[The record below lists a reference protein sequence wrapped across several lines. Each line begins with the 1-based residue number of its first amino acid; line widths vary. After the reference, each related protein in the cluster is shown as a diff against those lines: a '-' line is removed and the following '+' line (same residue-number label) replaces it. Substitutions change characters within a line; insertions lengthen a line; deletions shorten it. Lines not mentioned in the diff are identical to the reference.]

1 VDALT
6 AAGCDRIFTD
16 HASGKLEHRP
26 ALDAMLELL
35 RSGDTV
41 VVWRLDRLGRS
52 VKHLLEMVG
61 VGPLRWPPAAR
72 DYAGSTPMHRCR
84 SEACEPT
91 NRPCEPS
98 SWPLWSVPS
107 GAGPCPRCCLWCPV
121 SRPLPSSRH
130 RCRAI
135 VPAQSQPSPLSRHS
149 VPGPPRQPVSG
160 PHSELTPRRGQN
172 RCASGRFAQKGLG
185 GIKATQA
192 TKHPVKRISA
202 LTGFDC
208 SNLHVVG

>member
-1 VDALT
+1 
-6 AAGCDRIFTD
+6 
-16 HASGKLEHRP
+16 
-26 ALDAMLELL
+26 M
-35 RSGDTV
+35 
-41 VVWRLDRLGRS
+41 
-52 VKHLLEMVG
+52 G

-107 GAGPCPRCCLWCPV
+107 GAGPCPRCCLWCPA

-192 TKHPVKRISA
+192 TKHPGQAYFRADRFRLLQPSRSGLRVCVAGS
-202 LTGFDC
+202 
-208 SNLHVVG
+208 